1 MGTTA
6 QATHTYRPVQF
17 SVLPGSTVRGFIL
30 AFFYLPLSALL
41 LAVAD
46 SVAEGT
52 SLESTVTTIDDT
64 LGLAGVMAI
73 GFIGSIALSLFLA
86 WLGYRSRE
94 YEIGADG
101 VTARRGILFTSEEF
115 VSYDELEGVTV
126 TESFLQSLYGA
137 GTVRI
142 TDINQAEDEQ
152 EVMKMSYIRNPE
164 AVSTNILRGKAD
176 VTGASAG
183 DLDTSGIDELAVE
196 SESISRFSDEQLAAG
211 TGFRYLMP
219 SAILHPRPAQA
230 AKYGGFIGL
239 LYAAAGGAIT
249 LYYNDFFLG
258 LLDLESLLYL
268 LGGLVGG
275 AVVLMVILGGMYYW
289 RYDRIQ
295 YELYG
300 DHIKLL
306 RDGKTTTYSLG
317 DVDDI
322 DHDEFRFSSHAGH
335 MELLDD
341 EGDVVVELEYIANS
355 EAVYDALREWVESSG
370 NGNGR
375 EPGAGNDR
383 EPGAGNDRE
392 PGAETGSEAD
402 GETDQDFGE
411 QLSGMDQFLQESE

>member
-52 SLESTVTTIDDT
+52 SLEPTVTTIDDT

-115 VSYDELEGVTV
+115 VSYDDLEGVTV

-164 AVSTNILRGKAD
+164 AVSTTILRGKAD

-183 DLDTSGIDELAVE
+183 DLDASGIDELAVD

-230 AKYGGFIGL
+230 AKYGGFVGL
-239 LYAAAGGAIT
+239 TYAAIGGAIT

-268 LGGLVGG
+268 FGGLGGA
-275 AVVLMVILGGMYYW
+275 AVALMVIMAGIYYW
-289 RYDRIQ
+289 RYDRVQ

-306 RDGKTTTYSLG
+306 RDGKTTTFSLG
-317 DVDDI
+317 DVDYI

-335 MELLDD
+335 MELVDE
-341 EGDVVVELEYIANS
+341 EGDVVVEFEYIANAD
-355 EAVYDALREWVESSG
+355 AVYEALRDWVESSG
-370 NGNGR
+370 RGS
-375 EPGAGNDR
+375 DR
-383 EPGAGNDRE
+383 GTG
-392 PGAETGSEAD
+392 GETGQETGTAVD
-402 GETDQDFGE
+402 ATDQ
-411 QLSGMDQFLQESE
+411 SVQESG